1 MAGTT
6 DTVKAKLTPGE
17 FVIRKEAV
25 DMIGVP
31 MLNKLNDMPEEGG
44 HSAIDSL
51 IQRATLANMK
61 MMYGGGMVQ
70 PNYAGGGM
78 VEEKMQGYQNGGMA
92 LRMAPDVTPDMDY
105 VNVDYD
111 FDPRLNQY
119 GDEVFNPVIEQAE
132 NQANELARIKDSLYL
147 FGQGK
152 NPTEDRASLLAF
164 LSKDEDDLSTREATL
179 KRKFERVEDDLES
192 ARIKSQRKSAED
204 LYAYDRGVRTREM
217 QRALESGEVP
227 YSDLFEEKN
236 LREVQGLLKQIKKT
250 GTFKQGLIDY
260 RKKQR
265 AKGYQQGGLAGY
277 ENGGEAEAPKYQKY
291 LARMLDTGGN
301 RTAYA
306 NPQDSTVFYQ
316 DNYQPFIYDRMG
328 RLSGFVDDEGG
339 RHFHTTDELFEA
351 ADELSK
357 KLDFNYRN
365 IGQLENRYLDV
376 IGEGQK
382 YSDFTF
388 PGRQPR
394 RGQSNEQAMENLLP
408 AHPVTRGGGMGYQQ
422 GGMVNYQNGGPVNQM
437 PEMLSQQAE
446 ALQSGMDQDTTNR
459 ARKALQ
465 YIKIQTLMN
474 DPTLSKQSYTE
485 FEGEAPSEV
494 ADIAKHFYST
504 VRDSANAR
512 ALRGMQGH
520 SSGYSPSIY
529 GPR

>member
-78 VEEKMQGYQNGGMA
+78 VEEKMKGYQNGGSIYGMNRTPEGMMQA
-92 LRMAPDVTPDMDY
+92 VYEMPTDDGNRYYLGESLRPQP
-105 VNVDYD
+105 
-111 FDPRLNQY
+111 
-119 GDEVFNPVIEQAE
+119 
-132 NQANELARIKDSLYL
+132 S
-147 FGQGK
+147 
-152 NPTEDRASLLAF
+152 
-164 LSKDEDDLSTREATL
+164 LSTQA
-179 KRKFERVEDDLES
+179 
-192 ARIKSQRKSAED
+192 ARQKA
-204 LYAYDRGVRTREM
+204 M
-217 QRALESGEVP
+217 QRAVEMPEDSI
-227 YSDLFEEKN
+227 SFEM
-236 LREVQGLLKQIKKT
+236 VQQILNPEAAEPEGKKGLMGLL
-250 GTFKQGLIDY
+250 GF
-260 RKKQR
+260 
-265 AKGYQQGGLAGY
+265 QGGGSTLSYEKLAPFLGQSKRVH
-277 ENGGEAEAPKYQKY
+277 P
-291 LARMLDTGGN
+291 DTGMPLYDVRQVVSVPAEEVGAGGGLRYYGSEETGDKIEN
-301 RTAYA
+301 AISEALRSSLETAIMS
-306 NPQDSTVFYQ
+306 PQDSIPADMVKKFLK
-316 DNYQPFIYDRMG
+316 PRKKGIMG
-328 RLSGFVDDEGG
+328 LLGFE
-339 RHFHTTDELFEA
+339 
-351 ADELSK
+351 
-357 KLDFNYRN
+357 
-365 IGQLENRYLDV
+365 
-376 IGEGQK
+376 
-382 YSDFTF
+382 
-388 PGRQPR
+388 
-394 RGQSNEQAMENLLP
+394 
-408 AHPVTRGGGMGYQQ
+408 
-422 GGMVNYQNGGPVNQM
+422 NGGPVNQM

>member
-44 HSAIDSL
+44 HSAIDNL

-78 VEEKMQGYQNGGMA
+78 VEEKMYGYQNGGMA
-92 LRMAPDVTPDMDY
+92 LRMAPDVTPNMDY

-111 FDPRLNQY
+111 FDARLNRY

-179 KRKFERVEDDLES
+179 KRKFKRVEDDLES

-250 GTFKQGLIDY
+250 DTCKQGRSDY
-260 RKKQR
+260 RKEQR
-265 AKGYQQGGLAGY
+265 ARSYKEGGLAGY
-277 ENGGEAEAPKYQKY
+277 ENGG
-291 LARMLDTGGN
+291 
-301 RTAYA
+301 
-306 NPQDSTVFYQ
+306 
-316 DNYQPFIYDRMG
+316 
-328 RLSGFVDDEGG
+328 
-339 RHFHTTDELFEA
+339 
-351 ADELSK
+351 
-357 KLDFNYRN
+357 
-365 IGQLENRYLDV
+365 
-376 IGEGQK
+376 
-382 YSDFTF
+382 
-388 PGRQPR
+388 
-394 RGQSNEQAMENLLP
+394 
-408 AHPVTRGGGMGYQQ
+408 
-422 GGMVNYQNGGPVNQM
+422 PVNQM
-437 PEMLSQQAE
+437 PEPTADDPLQIDYRMANPEVYQGSTLGVVRQQAG
-446 ALQSGMDQDTTNR
+446 ALRDSIDQDTANK

-465 YIKIQTLMN
+465 LLKLEGILKGEKVESPGLMPQIPSAADSSRLRDMLEYFKMQT
-474 DPTLSKQSYTE
+474 
-485 FEGEAPSEV
+485 
-494 ADIAKHFYST
+494 
-504 VRDSANAR
+504 
-512 ALRGMQGH
+512 MQNG
-520 SSGYSPSIY
+520 SRP
-529 GPR
+529 

>member
-44 HSAIDSL
+44 HSAIDNL

-78 VEEKMQGYQNGGMA
+78 VEEKMYGYQNGGMA
-92 LRMAPDVTPDMDY
+92 LRMAPDVTPNMDY

-111 FDPRLNQY
+111 FDARLNRY

-179 KRKFERVEDDLES
+179 KRKFKRVEDDLES

-265 AKGYQQGGLAGY
+265 A
-277 ENGGEAEAPKYQKY
+277 
-291 LARMLDTGGN
+291 
-301 RTAYA
+301 
-306 NPQDSTVFYQ
+306 
-316 DNYQPFIYDRMG
+316 
-328 RLSGFVDDEGG
+328 
-339 RHFHTTDELFEA
+339 
-351 ADELSK
+351 
-357 KLDFNYRN
+357 YR
-365 IGQLENRYLDV
+365 
-376 IGEGQK
+376 
-382 YSDFTF
+382 
-388 PGRQPR
+388 
-394 RGQSNEQAMENLLP
+394 
-408 AHPVTRGGGMGYQQ
+408 
-422 GGMVNYQNGGPVNQM
+422 
-437 PEMLSQQAE
+437 
-446 ALQSGMDQDTTNR
+446 
-459 ARKALQ
+459 
-465 YIKIQTLMN
+465 
-474 DPTLSKQSYTE
+474 
-485 FEGEAPSEV
+485 
-494 ADIAKHFYST
+494 
-504 VRDSANAR
+504 
-512 ALRGMQGH
+512 
-520 SSGYSPSIY
+520 
-529 GPR
+529 